1 MKRLF
6 AVALI
11 ASLGLPSIAFAEGPI
26 AQSAGKS
33 LRETTVRSVTPP
45 SGRFVSYATKA
56 GVRSTPP
63 AATLAQQG
71 NGGTISQT
79 GLSKRT
85 KTIIFAAVAAG
96 FLGTAYGIDHRVRD
110 VTPSSLG
117 TREDN
122 SVFGK

>member
-56 GVRSTPP
+56 GVRSTP

-122 SVFGK
+122 SVFSK